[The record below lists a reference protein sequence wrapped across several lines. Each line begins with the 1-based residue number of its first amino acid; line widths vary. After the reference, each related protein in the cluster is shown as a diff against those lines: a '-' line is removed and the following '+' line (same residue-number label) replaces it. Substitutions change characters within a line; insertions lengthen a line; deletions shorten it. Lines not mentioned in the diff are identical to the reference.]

1 MQVYKT
7 NIFPYPYPYPYPLT
21 LGEVLIHGHPSGLD
35 NTTSCFGGMVKFR
48 KLAEG
53 NDFQIMDQVPV
64 LDILLTNTKVPR

>member
-1 MQVYKT
+1 MRDYS
-7 NIFPYPYPYPYPLT
+7 IYA
-21 LGEVLIHGHPSGLD
+21 GEVLIHGNPSGLD

-53 NDFQIMDQVPV
+53 NDFEIMQRVPV